1 MNPGAVADLLGPALS
16 VMLGGLAGFLALPAL
31 ILASGRFGAEIAAP
45 VTQIT
50 ELVNAGA
57 ERIAQA
63 LLALLALLIGIT
75 VVARYGFGVGSN
87 LLQESALYAH
97 ALAFLLAAP
106 AALGRDGHVRV
117 DVFYARFSARGKA
130 LVNLGAFAV
139 FAAPM
144 LIAILHFSG
153 PYVAASWRIGERS
166 AEADGLPL
174 LFVLKTAIPVFCVLL
189 LAQALAQACRAA
201 CILRGLDPALTR
213 FGPDEERPG

>member
-1 MNPGAVADLLGPALS
+1 MSAGEFAEIVGPGVS
-16 VMLGGLAGFLALPAL
+16 IMLGGLGAFLALPAL

-50 ELVNAGA
+50 EMISAWA
-57 ERIAQA
+57 ERIAQL
-63 LLALLALLIGIT
+63 LLALLALLIGIV

-117 DVFYARFSARGKA
+117 DVFYARFSPRDKA
-130 LVNLGAFAV
+130 LVNFAAFV
-139 FAAPM
+139 LFVAPM
-144 LIAILHFSG
+144 LLAILHFSA

-174 LFVLKTAIPVFCVLL
+174 LFVLKTAIPAFCVLL
-189 LAQALAQACRAA
+189 LAQALAEACRAA
-201 CILRGLDPALTR
+201 CILRGLEPAPTR
-213 FGPDEERPG
+213 FGADQERPG